1 MLLSRASDRPR
12 VLVYGDDWTLASGVS
27 GLVAARWLNVSVEF
41 VPGFVNLVQAL
52 QEDPSAGVLLCLR
65 AHEHIPVL
73 DALRPLIR
81 GRVVRVVSSTVW
93 YSDRVVLHALGY
105 RPAEKPEVLLETQT
119 KAFRH
124 RAENE
129 CFLDGFM
136 DELVRQ
142 GGRKQPELV
151 CAGEMSSR
159 RTAALLCDIRRTAV
173 MMLPPEL
180 PEGQWLVL
188 CYFAQGLRGKEVA
201 MITGLQEKTV
211 SLYKRW
217 ALVALGMEEVRSVLP
232 LYRGVLVREAL
243 QCYPAGI
250 CLTEAVYA

>member
-1 MLLSRASDRPR
+1 MLLSRASDCPR
-12 VLVYGDDWTLASGVS
+12 VVVYGDDWTLASGVS

-41 VPGFVNLVQAL
+41 VPGFVNLVQTL
-52 QEDPSAGVLLCLR
+52 QEDPSAGLLLCLR

-73 DALRPLIR
+73 DALRPLIPGR
-81 GRVVRVVSSTVW
+81 GVRVVSSTVW

-105 RPAEKPEVLLETQT
+105 RPAERPEDLLDTQN

-124 RAENE
+124 GLENK

-136 DELVRQ
+136 NELVRQ
-142 GGRKQPELV
+142 GGRDQPEQV
-151 CAGEMSSR
+151 CAGEMSRR
-159 RTAALLCDIRRTAV
+159 RTAALLWDIRRTAV
-173 MMLPPEL
+173 MMLPAEL

-211 SLYKRW
+211 SLYRRR
-217 ALVALGMEEVRSVLP
+217 ALAALGMEEVRGGLP
-232 LYRGVLVREAL
+232 LYRGVLVREVL
-243 QCYPAGI
+243 RCYPAVVY
-250 CLTEAVYA
+250 LNEAVYG